1 MQSPAKAVSAN
12 QLSIS
17 IENLDVEGECLG
29 SELSTQKANVN
40 IASFSP
46 QRLTEFPRHASG
58 TVALNG
64 QDIESE
70 HEGTMSRAGTA
81 AATHTGGGSLD
92 ILSPA
97 PNAIYVQDFSSGISF
112 DEGTMATN
120 KNSHRGEVELND
132 SMDTMA
138 QKNWEEFGALQ
149 PYQTHQIQVNGNYDK
164 NMSMIE
170 ESDYD
175 VNTISASNTLSNS
188 LGRPV
193 APLSSEKLDSFN
205 SHFNPSPSPIITRY
219 ICSHSPMSPL
229 ILINYH

>member
-1 MQSPAKAVSAN
+1 
-12 QLSIS
+12 
-17 IENLDVEGECLG
+17 
-29 SELSTQKANVN
+29 
-40 IASFSP
+40 
-46 QRLTEFPRHASG
+46 
-58 TVALNG
+58 
-64 QDIESE
+64 
-70 HEGTMSRAGTA
+70 
-81 AATHTGGGSLD
+81 
-92 ILSPA
+92 
-97 PNAIYVQDFSSGISF
+97 
-112 DEGTMATN
+112 MATN

-138 QKNWEEFGALQ
+138 QKNWEEFVALQ
-149 PYQTHQIQVNGNYDK
+149 PYQIHQIQVNGNYDK

-219 ICSHSPMSPL
+219 IRSHSPMSPL